1 MFRVISGTLGNTQP
15 KSLGSV
21 TGRVCARARVHVHTG
36 TYAGMSVST
45 VTYAGM
51 YFLFIVL

>member
-21 TGRVCARARVHVHTG
+21 TGRVCARARVHVHAG